1 MQKSQLYTICSIEY
15 ISTCIQLSYIIR
27 LTWTEN
33 IIKLY
38 NTQLER
44 ERETNKSSVISS
56 WRRYMYNQR
65 MLCWQRP
72 CSHEVPKYCNEKGI
86 SPNKW
91 YFVSHTISIK
101 QSVIWKNIYHYN
113 YGILRKAAHI
123 IRGRHVQ
130 HHKQS

>member
-44 ERETNKSSVISS
+44 ERERTVV
-56 WRRYMYNQR
+56 
-65 MLCWQRP
+65 L
-72 CSHEVPKYCNEKGI
+72 SHLDEDTCTIKGCFVGKDLVLMR
-86 SPNKW
+86 SQNTATKKEFPPNKW